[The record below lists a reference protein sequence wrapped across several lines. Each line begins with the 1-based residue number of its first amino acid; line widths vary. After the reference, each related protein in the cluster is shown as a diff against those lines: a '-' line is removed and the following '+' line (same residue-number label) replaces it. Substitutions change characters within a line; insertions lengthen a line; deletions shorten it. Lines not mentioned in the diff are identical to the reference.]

1 MPRGSGAGKS
11 RRRDERRESSAS
23 QCLRWWGRCWYWT
36 SKAPSVLADHGRLTA
51 KPRRRTPGL
60 LHFSGSVGGGYFG
73 GGFALTP
80 PALGGLEADQR
91 ARADAHHRWSPSGP
105 PHLEKH
111 IFRNAVLCA
120 EFFDAH
126 RQRRSAN
133 CRHLVVGARG
143 HRRPLAGNFGTCH
156 RCHPPESGSRTIRR
170 LGFLTMVI
178 GGNSGELLRREKWRN
193 YSLIKNLINSRIS
206 LSSGA

>member
-1 MPRGSGAGKS
+1 
-11 RRRDERRESSAS
+11 ERVWAAA
-23 QCLRWWGRCWYWT
+23 Q
-36 SKAPSVLADHGRLTA
+36 
-51 KPRRRTPGL
+51 
-60 LHFSGSVGGGYFG
+60 
-73 GGFALTP
+73 
-80 PALGGLEADQR
+80 
-91 ARADAHHRWSPSGP
+91 HRWSPSGP

-133 CRHLVVGARG
+133 WRHLVVGARG

-156 RCHPPESGSRTIRR
+156 RCHPPESGWRTIRR
-170 LGFLTMVI
+170 LGFLTMAI
-178 GGNSGELLRREKWRN
+178 GGNSGGLLRREKGGK
-193 YSLIKNLINSRIS
+193 YSVFKNLIKSRIS